1 MTGGRNELASPAG
14 PVERRMTGVLADQ
27 ADDDVLADEAT
38 GAARA
43 ASLSRVRGLRH
54 GLRLA
59 LPPFGVFA
67 LFIGVWYLISYAVLD
82 PDRRFLLP
90 APHEVI
96 AVGFVNQRNLTELL
110 TGLWLTT
117 QVALLGLG
125 IAMVVGVAVALLM
138 SQAIWL
144 EQSLY
149 PWAVVLQTIPI
160 LALVPLIGFWM
171 DFGKDSRIV
180 VCVLIALFPI
190 IANTLFGLQSADAGL
205 HDLFTLH
212 HASRL
217 TRLRKLLIPASL
229 PAMFAGFRI
238 SAGLSVIGAIVGDFF
253 FKQGQPGL
261 GILID
266 LYRARLQSER
276 MFAAIIL
283 SSLLGIAVFLLFGWL
298 GRRVVGR
305 WYHARRG

>member
-1 MTGGRNELASPAG
+1 VTASTLEGAVEAVAPAAKPRDARRLGR
-14 PVERRMTGVLADQ
+14 VL
-27 ADDDVLADEAT
+27 
-38 GAARA
+38 GRI
-43 ASLSRVRGLRH
+43 
-54 GLRLA
+54 

-67 LFIGVWYLISYAVLD
+67 LFIGFWYVITYAVLD
-82 PDRRFLLP
+82 PTRRFLLP
-90 APHEVI
+90 APHEVVR
-96 AVGFVNQRNLTELL
+96 VGFLDTRNLTELL
-110 TGLWLTT
+110 DGLRLTT
-117 QVALLGLG
+117 EVALLGLG
-125 IAMVVGVAVALLM
+125 IAMALGVAVALLM
-138 SQAIWL
+138 SQARWL
-144 EQSLY
+144 ELSLY

-171 DFGKDSRIV
+171 GFGMDSRVV

-190 IANTLFGLQSADAGL
+190 IANTLFGLQAAEAGL

-212 HASRL
+212 GAGRL

-253 FKQGQPGL
+253 FKQGDPGL

-266 LYRARLQSER
+266 LYRSRLQSER

-283 SSLLGIAVFLLFGWL
+283 SSLLGIAVFLFFGWL

-305 WYHARRG
+305 WYHAGRGR

>member
-1 MTGGRNELASPAG
+1 MTAST
-14 PVERRMTGVLADQ
+14 RI
-27 ADDDVLADEAT
+27 
-38 GAARA
+38 
-43 ASLSRVRGLRH
+43 
-54 GLRLA
+54 
-59 LPPFGVFA
+59 LPPVGVFA
-67 LFIGVWYLISYAVLD
+67 LFIGFWYVITYAVLD
-82 PDRRFLLP
+82 PTRRFLLP
-90 APHEVI
+90 APHEVVK
-96 AVGFVNQRNLTELL
+96 VGFLDERNLTDLL
-110 TGLWLTT
+110 GGLRLTT
-117 QVALLGLG
+117 EVALLGLG
-125 IAMVVGVAVALLM
+125 IAMALGVAVALLM
-138 SQAIWL
+138 SQARWL
-144 EQSLY
+144 ELSLY

-171 DFGKDSRIV
+171 GFGMDGRVV

-190 IANTLFGLQSADAGL
+190 IANTLFGLQAAEAGL

-212 HASRL
+212 GANRL

-253 FKQGQPGL
+253 FKQGDPGL

-266 LYRARLQSER
+266 LYRSRLQSER

-283 SSLLGIAVFLLFGWL
+283 SSLLGIAVFLFFGWL

-305 WYHARRG
+305 WYHAGRGH